1 MPGKVKGFRRGM
13 AGEMTPLVKTTRA
26 YGKESAGMPSKAS
39 NRAMAGLKRGRMKKH
54 QGEAFRSLQ
63 SPPIPSPLL
72 RCTIR
77 LDAALSF
84 PPLSTPSR

>member
-39 NRAMAGLKRGRMKKH
+39 DRALAARKQGRIGKH
-54 QGEAFRSLQ
+54 QGAPFQSLL
-63 SPPIPSPLL
+63 SPPSPSPLL

-84 PPLSTPSR
+84 PSLSTPSR